1 MGHITIQ
8 IAPAEFARLGKV
20 SDLFDRAP
28 TRIERLK
35 NDSVSRINRK
45 GGRQIARDKPV
56 YTLFGV
62 QMMKLC
68 HFALPRAVWSICGRP
83 LLFGAND
90 CRQCRGLEENAGSYL
105 IIEFSRPVTF
115 DGHLDSHRR
124 KKDRKN
130 EHRDQPDLES
140 GQ

>member
-1 MGHITIQ
+1 ETRRVPAATPRASQSMAHIT
-8 IAPAEFARLGKV
+8 AKGAGPEFARLGKV

-35 NDSVSRINRK
+35 NDSVSRINGE
-45 GGRQIARDKPV
+45 GGRQIARDKAV
-56 YTLFGV
+56 YTLFGA

-90 CRQCRGLEENAGSYL
+90 CRQCRGLE
-105 IIEFSRPVTF
+105 
-115 DGHLDSHRR
+115 
-124 KKDRKN
+124 
-130 EHRDQPDLES
+130 
-140 GQ
+140 